1 MHRWVSEP
9 MLTMIATRVPG
20 ATHMPTRTRRRSGVH
35 VVDVAH
41 SDLVAELRKAVAREG
56 LTVDEFI
63 RRGRSDELETDRL
76 RDLWL
81 RIGPAV
87 R

>member
-1 MHRWVSEP
+1 
-9 MLTMIATRVPG
+9 
-20 ATHMPTRTRRRSGVH
+20 MPTRTRHRRSGVH

-41 SDLVAELRKAVAREG
+41 SDLVAELSEAVAQEG

-63 RRGRSDELETDRL
+63 RRGRSDELEGDRL

-81 RIGPAV
+81 RVGPAV